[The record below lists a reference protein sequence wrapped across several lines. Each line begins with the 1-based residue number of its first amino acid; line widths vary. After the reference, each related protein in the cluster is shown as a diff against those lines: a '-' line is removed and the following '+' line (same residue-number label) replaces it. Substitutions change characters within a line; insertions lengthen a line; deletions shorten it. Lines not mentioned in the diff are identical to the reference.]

1 MCQLRVRLLY
11 ADRREAWLNDI
22 AAIQVAPD
30 NITLSALFE
39 PPRELSGF
47 DIQHIDSL
55 RNEVLLV
62 QRSVE
67 NKTENTH
74 DRYSLDEETQ
84 CAGAALDRT

>member
-1 MCQLRVRLLY
+1 MCQLRVRLQY
-11 ADRREAWLNDI
+11 ADRREVSLDDI
-22 AAIQVAPD
+22 AAIQVTPD
-30 NITLSALFE
+30 KITLSALFE

-67 NKTENTH
+67 KQNGEH
-74 DRYSLDEETQ
+74 P
-84 CAGAALDRT
+84 

>member
-11 ADRREAWLNDI
+11 ADRREEPLNDI
-22 AAIQVAPD
+22 AAIQVTED

-39 PPRELSGF
+39 PPRELCGF
-47 DIQHIDSL
+47 DIQHIDCL

-67 NKTENTH
+67 KQNGEH
-74 DRYSLDEETQ
+74 P
-84 CAGAALDRT
+84 